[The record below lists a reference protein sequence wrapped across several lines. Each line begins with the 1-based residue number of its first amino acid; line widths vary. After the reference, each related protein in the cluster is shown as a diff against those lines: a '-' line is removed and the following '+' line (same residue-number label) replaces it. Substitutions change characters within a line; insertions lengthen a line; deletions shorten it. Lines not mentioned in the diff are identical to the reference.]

1 MSIEIVL
8 VFALSTPPSAVDLQS
23 AFNSQGLP
31 ATLDQSL
38 NLAELHGFLPLT
50 YRGKATGFEYSAG
63 TVEAFLKDYP
73 GANVAGL
80 KGQHAVTFRWGASL
94 LECAAALD
102 AAAALADGLG
112 AKVFSTES
120 GEYAPAEFL
129 RAGAKQCFSLAEEGG
144 APGKHP

>member
-8 VFALSTPPSAVDLQS
+8 VFALSAPPSAADLQS
-23 AFNSQGLP
+23 AFNLQGLP

-50 YRGKATGFEYSAG
+50 YRGKATGFEYSVG
-63 TVEAFLKDYP
+63 TVEAVLKDYP
-73 GANVAGL
+73 GASVAGL
-80 KGQHAVTFRWGASL
+80 KGQHAVTFRWGANL

-102 AAAALADGLG
+102 VAAALADSLG

-129 RAGAKQCFSLAEEGG
+129 RAGAKQCLSLAEETLS
-144 APGKHP
+144 PGKQP